1 MLKRSLTN
9 FFFFFFFFLSFLT
22 DKLTKEEEEI
32 YKLQLDLDRMAISQQ
47 QSKKISEV
55 SSSCLNIQQRWCCRC
70 IRWES
75 GTLQLREFNI
85 RLF

>member
-1 MLKRSLTN
+1 MCV
-9 FFFFFFFFLSFLT
+9 FSFCPFSK

-55 SSSCLNIQQRWCCRC
+55 SSPHPPPP
-70 IRWES
+70 S
-75 GTLQLREFNI
+75 GLKSSEYTAEVQVR
-85 RLF
+85 

>member
-1 MLKRSLTN
+1 MLKRSLSN
-9 FFFFFFFFLSFLT
+9 VFFFSFCVFLT

-55 SSSCLNIQQRWCCRC
+55 SSPRLNIQQRWGCRC
-70 IRWES
+70 IRRAS

-85 RLF
+85 RLL